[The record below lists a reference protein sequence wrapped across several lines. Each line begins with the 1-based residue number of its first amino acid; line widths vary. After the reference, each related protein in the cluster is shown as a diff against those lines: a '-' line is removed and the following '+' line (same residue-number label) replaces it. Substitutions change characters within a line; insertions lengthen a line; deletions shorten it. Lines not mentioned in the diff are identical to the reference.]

1 MIKRVSKK
9 IPFVLSVLIIAV
21 ALQLSSCSPV
31 LYSTVGQN
39 VPMFK
44 EKGEFM
50 LQGGYA
56 ESYGNYTDAGGVSV
70 QAAYAVNNN
79 YAITGSYYGLKGL
92 KEQGSYLGSSP
103 SEWDSKGS
111 YLELGGGKYGS
122 FNSKPFAWEAFAG
135 LGLGSITNSQ
145 LKTNINMKLIKSF
158 IQPSIGYISKYVDLI
173 LTPRIGLV
181 SYTSHTSSFVD
192 PMISQQVDEFF
203 EKNKNTLVFEPGI
216 TLRAGIKNVKLQ
228 LQYNYSTFKTDLGNE
243 ENTPVNKDYFS
254 IGFYILIS
262 ERYIKVE

>member
-1 MIKRVSKK
+1 
-9 IPFVLSVLIIAV
+9 
-21 ALQLSSCSPV
+21 
-31 LYSTVGQN
+31 
-39 VPMFK
+39 MFK

-56 ESYGNYTDAGGVSV
+56 ESYGDYTDAGGGLV
-70 QAAYAVNNN
+70 QAAYAVSND
-79 YAITGSYYGLKGL
+79 YAIIGSYYGLKGL

-103 SEWDSKGS
+103 SEWNSKGS
-111 YLELGGGKYGS
+111 YLELGGGKFGG

-135 LGLGSITNSQ
+135 LGFGSITNSQ
-145 LKTNINMKLIKSF
+145 LNTNIDMKLIKPF

-181 SYTSHTSSFVD
+181 SYTSHTSSFAD
-192 PMISQQVDEFF
+192 PVISQQVDEFF

-228 LQYNYSTFKTDLGNE
+228 LQYNYSTFNTDLDSE
-243 ENTPVNKDYFS
+243 EYTLVNKDYFS
-254 IGFYILIS
+254 IGIYILIS
-262 ERYIKVE
+262 ERYLKDE